1 MEQNNIYRE
10 NLIEKFFDGLTT
22 LEEERDL
29 FRFFSEAEAL
39 PENLKQYK
47 STFQYFEK
55 EFQEELDQI
64 YKSESNAIVGAD
76 KKRQNNTLLNKK
88 WMIVISAIA
97 ASLLF
102 IFIANP
108 FSDASDFNPYEGSFV
123 KKNGIVVYDE
133 AEVEAEYLRLEKIVQ
148 EKLTCLNEPF
158 VEARQ
163 QVKVY
168 EEMEDEITNKINK
181 YEN

>member
-1 MEQNNIYRE
+1 MGQNNIYIE

-22 LEEERDL
+22 LQEERDL
-29 FRFFSEAEAL
+29 FLFFSEAEDL

-64 YKSESNAIVGAD
+64 YKSESNAMVGTD

-158 VEARQ
+158 VEARH